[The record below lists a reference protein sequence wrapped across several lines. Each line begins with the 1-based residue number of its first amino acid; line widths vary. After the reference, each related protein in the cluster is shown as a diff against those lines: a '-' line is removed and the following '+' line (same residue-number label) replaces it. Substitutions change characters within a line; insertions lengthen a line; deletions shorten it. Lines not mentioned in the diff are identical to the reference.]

1 MMKIVNM
8 IMGLTMLIVTCGFIC
23 VVWNNPPTKE
33 NIIVLDADIVVQST
47 EPTPVSNLDSGIVL
61 DSAIKDQ

>member
-1 MMKIVNM
+1 
-8 IMGLTMLIVTCGFIC
+8 MGLTVLIVTCGFIC

>member
-1 MMKIVNM
+1 MMKIANM
-8 IMGLTMLIVTCGFIC
+8 IMGLTVLIVTCGFIC